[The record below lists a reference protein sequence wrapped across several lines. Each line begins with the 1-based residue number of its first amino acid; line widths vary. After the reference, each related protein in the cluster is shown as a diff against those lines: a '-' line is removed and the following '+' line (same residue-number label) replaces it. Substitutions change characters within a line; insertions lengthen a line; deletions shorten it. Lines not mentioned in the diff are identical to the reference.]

1 MHQSTMYFFASAYA
15 RFTRTKSAVRA
26 PAMRRLAIL
35 SSLSVCN
42 HTRVTVGSG
51 RLGSR
56 PNTAQHR
63 PKPVQCCHPH
73 PHRIRTQSVPYRST
87 SAAHEIRSPTHHRM
101 PTGGS
106 EGGERSSGPT
116 DCPRCGSRVLHHK
129 KSLIAKPYFGP
140 TSRIT
145 PAAPDESK
153 VVLARYRCFAL
164 SFPDAARVRT
174 LCISESESPIR
185 SRALCTNTRKAL
197 RNFAT

>member
-73 PHRIRTQSVPYRST
+73 PHRILPQSVPFWST
-87 SAAHEIRSPTHHRM
+87 SAAHQIRSPTHHRV

-106 EGGERSSGPT
+106 ERRRPHGLPSMRVSGAASQKVFHCQTVFSTVPS
-116 DCPRCGSRVLHHK
+116 C
-129 KSLIAKPYFGP
+129 
-140 TSRIT
+140 IT
-145 PAAPDESK
+145 PAAPDESNA
-153 VVLARYRCFAL
+153 VLVRYRCFAL
-164 SFPDAARVRT
+164 RFS
-174 LCISESESPIR
+174 
-185 SRALCTNTRKAL
+185 
-197 RNFAT
+197 